1 MTHWLTVENLS
12 WKAKYDAE
20 LLEIK
25 KKRMK
30 EQARK
35 KSSPLRVSILHFYSL
50 ESCYSKCGFWDSRIN
65 ITWEPAGNEDLGSPL
80 QTYRIRIDILTRS
93 SGIMHED
100 VLDAAWSR
108 GRGEYRSTDE
118 HFTSTSEE
126 CCLGLHT
133 QPGQKSE
140 FPGTCVT

>member
-93 SGIMHED
+93 S
-100 VLDAAWSR
+100 AAR
-108 GRGEYRSTDE
+108 P
-118 HFTSTSEE
+118 EE
-126 CCLGLHT
+126 
-133 QPGQKSE
+133 
-140 FPGTCVT
+140 